1 MPRCR
6 SGVSQLDLAD
16 ECLLCV
22 GCFLPPRP
30 PPNSDS
36 QPEFNW
42 NDNPG
47 AFEDVYETRV
57 MTLNYYAAMSFWL
70 LVAPV
75 SLCCEWSMGA
85 IPVLAD
91 PSDPRNLWTAGAYLI
106 LIAIGLYALSLPARA
121 RARLP
126 LAGGLALLG
135 ITFAPASNIFFTVG
149 FSVAERV
156 LYLPSMGY
164 CVLLTTLLGAGLDAA
179 STASPPSSAEA
190 EADADAAKGTKKKKK
205 QKKQSTGDRTA
216 ALLILC
222 ALFALRTVARNN
234 DWATGE
240 ALWTSASEVAPNHA
254 KAWSALAGGW
264 NGHDNHTITTRWQ
277 RARCTGS
284 CMACSLPHLLA
295 AHSLTLL
302 ALLAA
307 RLLVAR
313 AHTAHTLTHCLPCAC
328 CRLHHHT
335 HGHARQPAARVGVK
349 APAGH
354 RVLRESH
361 GMPGHQLRRPVQQC
375 SHERTWAWA
384 WANGAS
390 WGGRRGHV
398 AWLCVCVCV

>member
-22 GCFLPPRP
+22 GFFLPPRP

-179 STASPPSSAEA
+179 SPASPPSSADA
-190 EADADAAKGTKKKKK
+190 EADADAAKGTEKKKKP
-205 QKKQSTGDRTA
+205 KKQSTGDRTA

-254 KAWSALAGGW
+254 KAWSALAGRW

-277 RARCTGS
+277 RARCTGF
-284 CMACSLPHLLA
+284 PVWLA
-295 AHSLTLL
+295 RCRT
-302 ALLAA
+302 
-307 RLLVAR
+307 
-313 AHTAHTLTHCLPCAC
+313 CLPLT
-328 CRLHHHT
+328 R
-335 HGHARQPAARVGVK
+335 
-349 APAGH
+349 
-354 RVLRESH
+354 
-361 GMPGHQLRRPVQQC
+361 
-375 SHERTWAWA
+375 
-384 WANGAS
+384 
-390 WGGRRGHV
+390 
-398 AWLCVCVCV
+398 